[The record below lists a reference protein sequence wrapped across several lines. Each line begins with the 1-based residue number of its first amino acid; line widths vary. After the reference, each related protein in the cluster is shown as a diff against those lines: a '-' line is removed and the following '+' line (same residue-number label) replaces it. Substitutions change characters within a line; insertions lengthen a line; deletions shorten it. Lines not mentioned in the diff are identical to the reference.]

1 MKKYLMF
8 YCNIQIF
15 IAQSK
20 LNNIADIISQRM
32 QDGDIQSIELHKVL
46 WEVEKYSKRKV
57 MNAKKQRKELL
68 ERRKEGKEDFYEELQ
83 AV

>member
-1 MKKYLMF
+1 MF

-32 QDGDIQSIELHKVL
+32 QDGDIPSIELHKVL
-46 WEVEKYSKRKV
+46 
-57 MNAKKQRKELL
+57 
-68 ERRKEGKEDFYEELQ
+68 
-83 AV
+83 